1 MQIIPTIMCGGA
13 GTRLWPAS
21 RDSFPKHLLPLNGG
35 PSTFQ
40 RTLLRFR
47 DAAEFGRPVI
57 ITSADARFLIA
68 GQLQEIGIAADLI
81 LEPSRQDSAA
91 AVATGAVHLSTTR
104 GADDVCLILAADHH
118 IEDAAAF
125 RAASVEAARGT
136 ARGLIMTLGIKPTW
150 PATGYGYLAPGAPVS
165 GTACFR
171 LDAFREKPDAATA
184 ERYIAQ
190 GYLWN
195 SGNFLFRAADMLR
208 ELETHAGDILGA
220 AREAYAAAD
229 RDADFIRLDAA
240 SFRRAR
246 KTSIDFAVMEK
257 TDHAGVTPYAGDW
270 SDIGTFDALWEV
282 MPKDDAGNAL
292 DGDAVALG
300 SRNNLVQGDGILAA
314 AVGVEDLVIIAN
326 RDAVLV
332 TTRARSGEVKGM
344 VERLRGMGRVEADR
358 HDRIRTGWGWRQRL
372 DGGAAADVRR
382 LHVAAGGVMTDP
394 GTAAVQ
400 WTVTQ
405 GEAEVMLSDKT
416 MRLRAGE
423 TLGVSPGVTRAIAN
437 RQTSPLE
444 LIEIISGI

>member
-1 MQIIPTIMCGGA
+1 MDIIPTIMCGGA

-40 RTLLRFR
+40 RTVLRFK
-47 DAAEFGRPVI
+47 DAPGFGRPLI

-68 GQLQEIGIAADLI
+68 AQLQEIGVSADVI

-91 AVATGAVHLSTTR
+91 AVATGAVHLAATR
-104 GADDVCLILAADHH
+104 GESAVCLILAADHH

-125 RAASVEAARGT
+125 RAASVTAAAGAAT
-136 ARGLIMTLGIKPTW
+136 GLIMTLGIRPTH
-150 PATGYGYLAPGAPVS
+150 PATGYGYLAPGAPVQ
-165 GTACFR
+165 GTACY
-171 LDAFREKPDAATA
+171 LLKAFREKPDSGTAAQ
-184 ERYIAQ
+184 YIAD

-195 SGNFLFRAADMLR
+195 SGNFLFRCAVMLK
-208 ELETHAGDILGA
+208 EFETHAPDILGV
-220 AREAYAAAD
+220 AREAYGAAS

-240 SFRRAR
+240 AFARAR

-257 TDHAGVTPYAGDW
+257 TAHAGVTSYGGDW

-292 DGDAVALG
+292 DGDAVVLG
-300 SRNNLVQGDGILAA
+300 ARNNLIQGDGILAA
-314 AVGVEDLVIIAN
+314 AVGVEDLVIIAQ

-332 TTRARSGEVKGM
+332 TSRARSGEVKGM
-344 VERLRGMGRVEADR
+344 VEKLRKMGRGEADR

-372 DGGAAADVRR
+372 DGGAADVGR
-382 LHVAAGGVMTDP
+382 LHVSTGQTAGDLGM
-394 GTAAVQ
+394 AAVQ

-405 GEAEVMLSDKT
+405 GEAEVGLVTGK

-423 TLGVSPGVTRAIAN
+423 SVAVPAAAARSIAN
-437 RQTSPLE
+437 RGTVALE
-444 LIEIISGI
+444 LIEIAPGSN